1 MKFTP
6 HILGAVAVVAIA
18 GAVSGA
24 TIGESPV
31 LKRGLTETMPTAP
44 IVSASSAA
52 MRRAERLPDH
62 YPLKTPNGTIE
73 VAELSLHGRM
83 RDRGGDLW
91 WEGRDDARV
100 TMSVGYDFYETASP
114 ERIEHE
120 RRLLAF
126 HGEAAQ
132 PAHTASLAP
141 RQPRNEMRMTRAE
154 APMALAE
161 PAEVAAVE
169 PVIQPASEASIGNS
183 RTVSVTAA
191 LARRD

>member
-6 HILGAVAVVAIA
+6 PILGAVALVAIA

-24 TIGESPV
+24 TIGDSPV
-31 LKRGLTETMPTAP
+31 LNRGLTDTMPTAP
-44 IVSASSAA
+44 IVSASNAS
-52 MRRAERLPDH
+52 MRSAERLPDH

-73 VAELSLHGRM
+73 VADLSLHGRM

-91 WEGRDDARV
+91 WEGRGDDRAR
-100 TMSVGYDFYETASP
+100 MNAGYDFYETASP
-114 ERIEHE
+114 ERIEYE

-126 HGEAAQ
+126 HGEK
-132 PAHTASLAP
+132 AP
-141 RQPRNEMRMTRAE
+141 RAQAAPATPQQPRVEARMTRAE

-161 PAEVAAVE
+161 PAEVVPAE
-169 PVIQPASEASIGNS
+169 PAIQPASEASIGNS
-183 RTVSVTAA
+183 RTVDVSAA

>member
-24 TIGESPV
+24 TIGDSPV
-31 LKRGLTETMPTAP
+31 LDRGQTDTMPTAP
-44 IVSASSAA
+44 IVSASNTA
-52 MRRAERLPDH
+52 MRNAERLPDH
-62 YPLKTPNGTIE
+62 YPLKTPNGTVE

-83 RDRGGDLW
+83 RDRGGDMW
-91 WEGRDDARV
+91 WEGRDADRVNMDA
-100 TMSVGYDFYETASP
+100 GYDFYETASP

-126 HGEAAQ
+126 HGEKAQRAEPVRQAPQQAQ
-132 PAHTASLAP
+132 P
-141 RQPRNEMRMTRAE
+141 QRMTRAE

-161 PAEVAAVE
+161 PAEITSA
-169 PVIQPASEASIGNS
+169 QPAPQRAAEQSIGNS
-183 RTVSVTAA
+183 RTVDVTAA
-191 LARRD
+191 LALRD

>member
-1 MKFTP
+1 MKFTS

-24 TIGESPV
+24 TIGDSPV
-31 LKRGLTETMPTAP
+31 LDRGQTETMPTAQ
-44 IVSASSAA
+44 IVSASNAA
-52 MRRAERLPDH
+52 MRNAERLPDH
-62 YPLKTPNGTIE
+62 YPLKTPNGTVE

-91 WEGRDDARV
+91 WEGRDADRVNMDA
-100 TMSVGYDFYETASP
+100 GYDFYEIASP

-126 HGEAAQ
+126 HGEK
-132 PAHTASLAP
+132 AP
-141 RQPRNEMRMTRAE
+141 RAEPVREAPQQAQTQTRMTRAE

-161 PAEVAAVE
+161 PAEIASE
-169 PVIQPASEASIGNS
+169 QPATHRAAEQSIGNS
-183 RTVSVTAA
+183 RTVDVTAA
-191 LARRD
+191 LALRD